1 MNIKLKQPWLL
12 GVGGLLVGVLL
23 TLGILALNNNSQ
35 NSMNMSDKDMQ
46 NTMQAMMGTRD
57 TSSLPLKTASDQKPL
72 TPTVKNG
79 VKEFTLTAEP
89 VRWEY
94 SKGKTITAWAYNGQ
108 VPGPEIRVTEG
119 DKVRITFTNKLPKAT
134 TVHWH
139 GLDVPNSMD
148 GVPGVTQ
155 DAIQPGK
162 SFTYEFTA
170 TPAGTHFYHTHGSGH
185 ADEAQQSDMG
195 LSGAFIVEPKDYQKP
210 SKEFT
215 MVLDDWQKGSGD
227 FNMAMQ
233 DMGMSNSSMSMNM
246 NYNLFTLNGLAFPDT
261 KPLEVKQGDRVRI
274 RLINASASTT
284 HPIHLHGHQ
293 FKIVAED
300 GNPVPEAAQLTKNTL
315 SLNPGETY
323 DIELTANNP
332 GVWAFHCHELHHAGS
347 GMVTLFRYEGYEAP
361 KSDASNSSDMQ
372 MDGMNHDMQG
382 M

>member
-1 MNIKLKQPWLL
+1 MTTRTKVIGLA
-12 GVGGLLVGVLL
+12 GIAALLVTVTGSTLL
-23 TLGILALNNNSQ
+23 LRNNTGSHMSINST
-35 NSMNMSDKDMQ
+35 
-46 NTMQAMMGTRD
+46 TMQSMMGTKSAD
-57 TSSLPLKTASDQKPL
+57 TLPVKTAQAAQPL
-72 TPTVKNG
+72 MPTVKDG
-79 VKEFTLTAEP
+79 VKEFTLSAAP

-94 SKGKTITAWAYNGQ
+94 AKGKTILAWAFNGQ
-108 VPGPEIRVTEG
+108 VPGPEIRVAEG
-119 DKVRITFTNKLPKAT
+119 DKVKITFTNKLPKAT

-139 GLDVPNSMD
+139 GLNVPNSMD

-155 DAIQPGK
+155 GAIQAGK

-185 ADEAQQSDMG
+185 TDEAQQSDMG

-210 SKEFT
+210 NKEFT

-233 DMGMSNSSMSMNM
+233 DMDMANHSMSM
-246 NYNLFTLNGLAFPDT
+246 NYNLFTINGLAFPDT
-261 KPLEVKQGDRVRI
+261 KPLEVKQGDKVRI

-284 HPIHLHGHQ
+284 HPMHLHGHQ

-300 GNPVPEAAQLTKNTL
+300 GNPVPETAQRTKNTIT
-315 SLNPGETY
+315 LNPGETY
-323 DIELTANNP
+323 DIEVIADNP

-347 GMVTLFRYEGYEAP
+347 GMVTIVQYEGVQAP
-361 KSDASNSSDMQ
+361 VSQPAKKDDTQS
-372 MDGMNHDMQG
+372 HDMHNMEG